1 VKRKYWKIRNIVGQI
16 LIILLL
22 GFALLWIRSNIQ
34 HLQPLLAMKW
44 LKLIFVLLAILY
56 LIFCIGCITTLIA
69 DHVIHPYNPAD
80 PKSLAILAKVDKY
93 KLDAALLRKIKQQGN
108 IVQLII
114 QWLAQHNYQQVA
126 KHRLGLIFE
135 KKTAFVNHR
144 FKNKYHRTFL
154 LYRPLLNVLII
165 DNILSETLKFIE
177 SESQTKPVS
186 QNNLILITDMKN
198 EEEILSAGAGIV
210 NYVSTEQTSYLYPIF
225 LDMSHAHL
233 FYPQDI
239 SLFPW
244 YKRLAQKFNLI
255 SFKSWLRNNIQTN
268 KNS

>member
-1 VKRKYWKIRNIVGQI
+1 MKRKYWKIRNITGQI
-16 LIILLL
+16 LIIILL

-34 HLQPLLAMKW
+34 HLQPLLTMKW
-44 LKLIFVLLAILY
+44 LNLIFAGLAILY
-56 LIFCIGCITTLIA
+56 FIYCVGSISTMIA
-69 DHVIHPYNPAD
+69 DHIIHPYNPAD
-80 PKSLAILAKVDKY
+80 PISLAKLAKVEKY
-93 KLDAALLRKIKQQGN
+93 KLDTALLNQIAQQGN
-108 IVQLII
+108 IVQMII
-114 QWLAQHNYQQVA
+114 GWLGKQNYQQVA

-135 KKTAFVNHR
+135 KKTPFINLK
-144 FKNKYHRTFL
+144 FQSKYHRIFL
-154 LYRPLLNVLII
+154 LYRPLLNVLIV
-165 DNILSETLKFIE
+165 DNILSETIKFIE
-177 SESQTKPVS
+177 SENIKKTVS

-244 YKRLAQKFNLI
+244 YKRLARKFNLI
-255 SFKSWLRNNIQTN
+255 SLKSWLKNNIRPN
-268 KNS
+268 

>member
-1 VKRKYWKIRNIVGQI
+1 MKRKYWKIRNIISQI
-16 LIILLL
+16 FILLLL

-44 LKLIFVLLAILY
+44 LNLIFAGLAILY
-56 LIFCIGCITTLIA
+56 IIFCVGSINTMIA

-80 PKSLAILAKVDKY
+80 PKSLAKLAKVEKY
-93 KLDAALLRKIKQQGN
+93 KLDTVLLSQIKRQGN
-108 IVQLII
+108 IVQMITDWFDR
-114 QWLAQHNYQQVA
+114 QNYQQVA

-135 KKTAFVNHR
+135 KKTPFINHK
-144 FKNKYHRTFL
+144 FQSKYHRIFL
-154 LYRPLLNVLII
+154 LYRPILNVLIV
-165 DNILSETLKFIE
+165 DNILSETLRFIE
-177 SESQTKPVS
+177 SENLKKPVS

-244 YKRLAQKFNLI
+244 YKRLARKFKII
-255 SFKSWLRNNIQTN
+255 SLKSWLKNNIQAN
-268 KNS
+268 KP

>member
-1 VKRKYWKIRNIVGQI
+1 MKRKFWKIRDIISQI
-16 LIILLL
+16 LILLL
-22 GFALLWIRSNIQ
+22 FGFALIWIRSNIQ

-44 LKLIFVLLAILY
+44 LNLIFAGLAVLY
-56 LIFCIGCITTLIA
+56 LAFCVGSINTMIA
-69 DHVIHPYNPAD
+69 DHMIHPYNPAD
-80 PKSLAILAKVDKY
+80 PKSLAKLAKVEKY
-93 KLDAALLRKIKQQGN
+93 KLDTLLLRQIKQQGN
-108 IVQLII
+108 IVQMII
-114 QWLAQHNYQQVA
+114 GWLNQQKYQQVA

-135 KKTAFVNHR
+135 KKTPFINYKFQNKHHR
-144 FKNKYHRTFL
+144 LFL
-154 LYRPLLNVLII
+154 LYRPILNVLIV
-165 DNILSETLKFIE
+165 DNILSEALRFIE
-177 SESQTKPVS
+177 SEKLKKPVS

-244 YKRLAQKFNLI
+244 HKRLAQRFNLI
-255 SFKSWLRNNIQTN
+255 GLKTWLKNNIRSN
-268 KNS
+268 

>member
-1 VKRKYWKIRNIVGQI
+1 MIQKHWKIRNIINQVLI
-16 LIILLL
+16 LLLL

-34 HLQPLLAMKW
+34 HLEPLIAMKW
-44 LKLIFVLLAILY
+44 LNLIFAVLAILY
-56 LIFCIGCITTLIA
+56 FFLCVSSISTMIA
-69 DHVIHPYNPAD
+69 NHIIQPYNPAD
-80 PKSLAILAKVDKY
+80 PKSLAKLAKVKKY
-93 KLDAALLRKIKQQGN
+93 KLNPTLVKQLSQQGN

-114 QWLAQHNYQQVA
+114 DWLDRQNYQQVA

-135 KKTAFVNHR
+135 KKTNFINHK
-144 FKNKYHRTFL
+144 FQSKHHRIFL

-165 DNILSETLKFIE
+165 DNILSETLRFVE
-177 SESQTKPVS
+177 AENPNKPVT

-210 NYVSTEQTSYLYPIF
+210 NYISTEQTFYLYPVF
-225 LDMSHAHL
+225 LDMNHAHL

-244 YKRLAQKFNLI
+244 YKRLARKFNLI
-255 SFKSWLRNNIQTN
+255 SLKSWLKNNIKPN
-268 KNS
+268 